1 MPELWERKN
10 KVITTLMTTK
20 MANFVK
26 YATRNQIYLEMFMY
40 QSKLYYKHFINV
52 LPVDEYM
59 ANSIS
64 WLSKKDDSVIYVSS
78 VIVNSL
84 KIYLFL
90 DRKDIL
96 CT

>member
-1 MPELWERKN
+1 MQH
-10 KVITTLMTTK
+10 VII
-20 MANFVK
+20 
-26 YATRNQIYLEMFMY
+26 IYLEMFMY
-40 QSKLYYKHFINV
+40 QSKLYKHLISV

>member
-40 QSKLYYKHFINV
+40 QSKLYKHFINV

-64 WLSKKDDSVIYVSS
+64 WLSKKNDSVMHVSS
-78 VIVNSL
+78 VIVNSP

-90 DRKDIL
+90 DHKDIL

>member
-1 MPELWERKN
+1 MPEFWERKN

-40 QSKLYYKHFINV
+40 QSKLYKHFISV

-59 ANSIS
+59 ANSTS
-64 WLSKKDDSVIYVSS
+64 WLSKKDDSVMHVSS
-78 VIVNSL
+78 VIVNSPE
-84 KIYLFL
+84 IYLFL
-90 DRKDIL
+90 DHKDIL